1 MEHQQALM
9 CVLLHVVTIVNKIN
23 KINNNKEDNKKA
35 DLPVRVVP
43 HSPVPHRPAQRSGLL
58 DHSAKSRK
66 LHLEQLLHAG
76 D

>member
-35 DLPVRVVP
+35 DLPVRVMP

-58 DHSAKSRK
+58 DHSAKSHK